1 MGDLSCLR
9 SLAIADLGFSRE
21 GPADKIPL
29 PAHVGTGT
37 RRRQRGNTSH

>member
-1 MGDLSCLR
+1 MGDFSCLR
-9 SLAIADLGFSRE
+9 SLAIADVGFSHE

-37 RRRQRGNTSH
+37 RCGQRGNTSH